1 MPRVTKDPEARRN
14 EIMEAALEL
23 FLERGAE
30 GTAVTDI
37 VRSVGVA
44 QGTFYYHFDSKD
56 SLLDALAER
65 LAEPVSAVVASRL
78 GDASTPVPERARNTV
93 AALLDLIEASRTHLA
108 GLVRP
113 GNEGLHDRVGNALRA
128 HLAPAFT
135 ELVREGNADGSL
147 AVAPAAETVEL
158 LLATVFHLTRAQAHG
173 EDPERVAR
181 LRTAAEQLFARGL
194 ALPDEH

>member
-1 MPRVTKDPEARRN
+1 MPRVTKDPETRRN

-23 FLERGAE
+23 FLDRGAE

-44 QGTFYYHFDSKD
+44 QGTFYYHFPSKD
-56 SLLDALAER
+56 ALLDTLAER
-65 LAEPVSAVVASRL
+65 IAEPVGAVVAAGI
-78 GDASTPVPERARNTV
+78 GDPHETVPARMRQTLT
-93 AALLDLIEASRTHLA
+93 ALLDLIEASRTHLA

-113 GNEGLHDRVGNALRA
+113 GNEGLHDRVGGALRG

-135 ELVREGNADGSL
+135 ALVREGNADGSL
-147 AVAPAAETVEL
+147 AVEPAAETVEL

-173 EDPERVAR
+173 EDPRRVAR
-181 LRTAAEQLFARGL
+181 LRAAAEQLFARAL